1 MSVPIVAVLEG
12 DSQAPRRVG
21 VQRNPFMR
29 YSRLVVFCAALAA
42 TSAVLPAQTTYRYID
57 VESILPGASAGALNN
72 LGHVVMRANNQV
84 YLYANGVATPVPE
97 IGGLTNYSIID
108 MNDRDVLLGSGLASD
123 GTRKYFTYDVPNAQL
138 QIREFNINEGYE
150 YPLTL
155 NNLGQIAVGS
165 TTGTWYIDRI
175 YDGDTVVERRGHGLN
190 DDGFLLL
197 DDWSMWNIRTGV
209 TAAGTNSFVAG
220 VVFGDNGWMAGSSPT
235 TLIRTH
241 LEPGK
246 APVTDTIGQWSSRL
260 YASDING
267 SGVVV
272 GSLWDRTSTPW
283 HGFVSF
289 GGVFDLN
296 NLTTPPDGFFIQTG
310 SQINDLGQIVGSA
323 TTDIRGGLRRSF
335 ILEPLGIL
343 PVPEPATYYAG
354 AGLLLLLAT
363 AWRRRSSRAAQTKSV
378 G

>member
-1 MSVPIVAVLEG
+1 
-12 DSQAPRRVG
+12 
-21 VQRNPFMR
+21 
-29 YSRLVVFCAALAA
+29 
-42 TSAVLPAQTTYRYID
+42 
-57 VESILPGASAGALNN
+57 
-72 LGHVVMRANNQV
+72 
-84 YLYANGVATPVPE
+84 
-97 IGGLTNYSIID
+97 

-138 QIREFNINEGYE
+138 QIREFNLNVGYE

-165 TTGTWYIDRI
+165 TTGTWYINRI
-175 YDGDTVVERRGHGLN
+175 YDGDTVIERRGHGLN

-209 TAAGTNSFVAG
+209 TAAGAYAGVAG
-220 VVFGDNGWMAGSSPT
+220 VVFGDNGWMAGTTPT

-241 LEPGK
+241 LQPGR
-246 APVTDTIGQWSSRL
+246 APVNETIGQWTGRM
-260 YASDING
+260 YASEING

-289 GGVFDLN
+289 GGGVFDLN
-296 NLTTPPDGFFIQTG
+296 NLTTPPEGFFILSG
-310 SQINDLGQIVGSA
+310 SQINELGQIVGVA
-323 TTDIRGGLRRSF
+323 TTDNHGGIRRSF
-335 ILEPLGIL
+335 ILEPTGVL
-343 PVPEPATYYAG
+343 PVPEPTTYYG
-354 AGLLLLLAT
+354 SAGLLLLLAT
-363 AWRRRSSRAAQTKSV
+363 AGRRRSSRAAQTKSV